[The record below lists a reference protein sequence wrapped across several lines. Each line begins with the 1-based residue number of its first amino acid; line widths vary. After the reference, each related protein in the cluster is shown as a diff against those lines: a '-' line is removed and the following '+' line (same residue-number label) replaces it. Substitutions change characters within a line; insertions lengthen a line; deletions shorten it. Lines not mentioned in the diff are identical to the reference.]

1 MSDFYRAFEERYR
14 GSRDLIKGRLRS
26 YTGFTEAL
34 ATLYPGALALDL
46 GCGRGEWLEL
56 SAEIGFTAHG
66 VDLDEAMLAAC
77 RERGLS
83 VQTADALATL
93 RAQPDA
99 SVAMVSAFHLVEHLP
114 FDDVQTLIA
123 EAMRVLLPGGLLIME
138 TPNPENLI
146 VGTSNFYLDPSH
158 LKPVPPMLLEFMT
171 DFAGFARHKV
181 VRLQGAPAE
190 ADTPVG
196 MVNIL
201 QDVSAD
207 YSVVAQ
213 KQGEAA
219 LLAPFDA
226 AFAEQYGTPLI
237 EMAARF
243 DYQQSELRQT
253 AHAGAAAAAE
263 HRAAL
268 AQQQEALAQAQAS
281 LDRQQ
286 AALDQRQSALE
297 AQAAT
302 QVQGLQ
308 AGLSALDN
316 QDAEQARALAG
327 LDEALRRL
335 IQSTGERLDKSEEAN
350 TLLWSAAL
358 PGLEQRMMAL
368 EQAHAGLKQQSAAFE
383 AQVQDAL
390 HQLDLRTERRVN
402 ELEERRLDGAQ
413 NGERRFDEIERRL
426 ATSDRR
432 LAPITDELVALG
444 QRLGRNAE
452 VEREVVQQQARA
464 LEAEALLAQARQ
476 QLDQSNQRIAQLEQH
491 ISAIHGS
498 TSWRLTTPV
507 RVVGGLARR
516 GTSAARDG
524 RIGSGLRRRAA
535 SLVLGDDHTRGV
547 RGLLRRTANNALARR
562 IALPLL
568 RRFPG
573 LQGPLRRAVL
583 GTPAPV
589 VSRRAVLPDW
599 AGPLPAD
606 FLDMPESARQVL
618 LDLARAGQ
626 PPSNP

>member
-14 GSRDLIKGRLRS
+14 GSRELIKGRLRA
-26 YTGFTEAL
+26 YAGFTEVL
-34 ATLYPGALALDL
+34 AKQYPGALALDL

-56 SAEIGFTAHG
+56 SAEAGFTAHG

-83 VQTADALATL
+83 VRTADALATL

-114 FDDVQTLIA
+114 FEDVQTLIA
-123 EAMRVLLPGGLLIME
+123 EALRVLLPGGLLIME
-138 TPNPENLI
+138 TPNPENLV

-190 ADTPVG
+190 ADAVIG
-196 MVNIL
+196 VVNIL

-213 KQGEAA
+213 KHGDAA
-219 LLAPFDA
+219 LVASFDA
-226 AFAEQYGTPLI
+226 AFGEQYGTPLI

-243 DYQQSELRQT
+243 DYQQSELRN
-253 AHAGAAAAAE
+253 AANVAAAAVAQQQ
-263 HRAAL
+263 AAL
-268 AQQQEALAQAQAS
+268 AQA
-281 LDRQQ
+281 Q

-297 AQAAT
+297 AQST
-302 QVQGLQ
+302 THLHGLQ
-308 AGLSALDN
+308 ASLSALDN
-316 QDAEQARALAG
+316 QNAEQARALAG
-327 LDEALRRL
+327 LDEAVRQLT
-335 IQSTGERLDKSEEAN
+335 QTTGQRLDKFEEAN
-350 TLLWSAAL
+350 ALLWSAAL

-368 EQAHAGLKQQSAAFE
+368 EQAHAELKQHSASFE
-383 AQVQDAL
+383 GMVQDSL
-390 HQLDLRTERRVN
+390 QQLDLRTERRVN
-402 ELEERRLDGAQ
+402 ELEERRRNVTQD
-413 NGERRFDEIERRL
+413 GERRLIEIEQRL

-432 LAPITDELVALG
+432 LAPITNELLAIG
-444 QRLGRNAE
+444 QRLDRNAV
-452 VEREVVQQQARA
+452 VEQAVAQQQARA

-476 QLDQSNQRIAQLEQH
+476 QLDQSNLRIAQLEQH
-491 ISAIHGS
+491 ITAIHAS

-507 RVVGGLARR
+507 RVAGGLARR
-516 GTSAARDG
+516 GVSAARDG

-535 SLVLGDDHTRGV
+535 SLVLGDDHTRGM
-547 RGLLRRTANNALARR
+547 RGLLRRTANNTLARR

-573 LQGPLRRAVL
+573 LQASLRRAVL
-583 GTPAPV
+583 GMPAPL
-589 VSRRAVLPDW
+589 VSRHAVLPDW

-606 FLDMPESARQVL
+606 YLEMPESARQVL